1 MPRQLDAEGRAATA
15 DEQQVLAAW
24 SGWGAVPQVFDD
36 DHAGTAE
43 LREELR
49 SLLDDDGWD
58 AARPTVLNAHYTDP
72 AGVVPMWEVV
82 ARLGFTGGRVLEP
95 GCGSG
100 NFLAYAPP
108 GAALVGVERDP
119 TTAAIARAL
128 YPDAEIHTGPFERF
142 APADPFDLVVENVPF
157 AKITPLDPRHDR
169 GRHATGGSDISRACE
184 WSAISGA
191 SPIWPGGR

>member
-1 MPRQLDAEGRAATA
+1 VPQGPQRRARANVAALTVLRQLEAEGRAATA
-15 DEQQVLAAW
+15 DEQQALAAW

-100 NFLAYAPP
+100 YFLAYAPP
-108 GAALVGVERDP
+108 GAALAGVERDP

-128 YPDAEIHTGPFERF
+128 YPDPGRVNGRPSAGR
-142 APADPFDLVVENVPF
+142 AP
-157 AKITPLDPRHDR
+157 
-169 GRHATGGSDISRACE
+169 
-184 WSAISGA
+184 SGLA
-191 SPIWPGGR
+191 GDDVG